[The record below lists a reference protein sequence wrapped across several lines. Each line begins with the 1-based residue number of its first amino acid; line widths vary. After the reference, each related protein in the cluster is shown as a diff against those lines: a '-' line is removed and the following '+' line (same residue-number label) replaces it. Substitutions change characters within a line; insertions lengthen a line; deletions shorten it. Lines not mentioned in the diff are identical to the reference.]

1 MYRKIAILFISIVI
15 VLASFSVVQAASAT
29 ATLTPSSTTLK
40 PGDTF
45 SVTLSLNCAEGING
59 ATGITLNYDKNVLE
73 LTSSNIKDSNFIN
86 LGTSDEIDLMFN
98 SEGETITSTNVYVWN
113 FKVKDTAT
121 NGATA
126 TISVSDIAVD
136 SFAENNSET
145 IASGK
150 SITVTI
156 ESNSNSEETENNGN
170 STQSNVEENREEAKT
185 EEPQKTTDL
194 FEDAETLPEQEVEET
209 EKTSETNGKTTTSN
223 AKTLPKAGVETWIG
237 ISAIVLAAIGMVSYI
252 RYKTIKLK

>member
-15 VLASFSVVQAASAT
+15 VLASFTVVQAASAT
-29 ATLTPSSTTLK
+29 ATLTPSSTTVK

-45 SVTLSLNCAEGING
+45 SVTLSLNCADGING
-59 ATGITLNYDKNVLE
+59 ATGITFNYDKNILE

-86 LGTSDEIDLMFN
+86 LGTSDDIDLMCN
-98 SEGETITSTNVYVWN
+98 SEENITSANVYVWN

-121 NGATA
+121 IGTNT
-126 TISVSDIAVD
+126 TFSVGDIAVD

-145 IASGK
+145 IATGK

-156 ESNSNSEETENNGN
+156 EDNSNSEETGNNSN
-170 STQSNVEENREEAKT
+170 PTQGNVEENGEEAKA
-185 EEPQKTTDL
+185 EEPEKSTDL
-194 FEDAETLPEQEVEET
+194 FEDAETLPEQET
-209 EKTSETNGKTTTSN
+209 EKTSETSGKTTSSN
-223 AKTLPKAGVETWIG
+223 AKTLPKAGMETWIG
-237 ISAIVLAAIGMVSYI
+237 ISAIVLAVIGIVSYI